1 MGSILNN
8 AYVTVEFEAH
18 ETTVIE
24 ETLPLSKSGSEKIS
38 RSVLV
43 EVIVFL
49 KSGGVVSTL
58 HRLDTEKSTTLNNV
72 KGSSMGLKL
81 DCKDLAFQ
89 LERLIKDL

>member
-1 MGSILNN
+1 M
-8 AYVTVEFEAH
+8 
-18 ETTVIE
+18 IE

-49 KSGGVVSTL
+49 KSGGVVFTL
-58 HRLDTEKSTTLNNV
+58 NRLDTEQSTTLNNV
-72 KGSSMGLKL
+72 EGSSMGLKL

-89 LERLIKDL
+89 LDRLIKDL